1 VFFSN
6 SINQRFLDFARND
19 KLQGRRI
26 ACLFPPTGA
35 GCPTAPSRSS
45 SDMKIVML
53 PAVCLWLVFAV
64 SGFAQQTPQS
74 LADAELPSLLAIY
87 KDIHSHPE
95 LSGYEE
101 RTAALVAKELRAAG
115 CQVTEHV
122 GKYENSKLKA
132 YGVVGVMK
140 NGDGPTVLVRTDTD
154 ALPVEEETGLPYA
167 SKVVVKNDDGR
178 DVHVMHACGH
188 DTHIAAFIGTARAL
202 GKLKDQWHGT
212 IVFVAQPAEEIGTG
226 ARALLNDRLYD
237 RFGKPNFALGFHDKA
252 DVEAGHIAVTEG
264 YTSANVDSVD
274 VTVRG
279 VGGHGG
285 YPHKTKD
292 PIVLAAEII
301 NAWQTIV
308 SRENNPLDPIVVT
321 VGSIHGGTKHNI
333 IPDEVKM
340 QLTVRTYKSN
350 VRERVLADIDRIA
363 KGCAA
368 AAGIPAELAPIVSV
382 PKDLVALAA
391 YNNPE
396 LTKRLVA
403 VWKKSLGDEKV
414 EIVDPTMGG
423 DDFSEYSLPDYS
435 IPAVY
440 FHFGAVEPAKIAE
453 YKQGG
458 KELPTLHS
466 SKFAPVPEPTIR
478 TGLIGMVTAVLD
490 LMK

>member
-1 VFFSN
+1 
-6 SINQRFLDFARND
+6 
-19 KLQGRRI
+19 
-26 ACLFPPTGA
+26 
-35 GCPTAPSRSS
+35 
-45 SDMKIVML
+45 MKIRSLLILLLSMWIAPL
-53 PAVCLWLVFAV
+53 IL
-64 SGFAQQTPQS
+64 AQQTPQS
-74 LADAELPSLLAIY
+74 LADAELPSLLGIY
-87 KDIHSHPE
+87 KDVHSHPE
-95 LSGYEE
+95 LSGQEE
-101 RTAALVAKELRAAG
+101 RTAGLVAKELRAVG
-115 CQVTEHV
+115 CQVTEHL

-167 SKVVVKNDDGR
+167 SKIVVKNDDGR

-226 ARALLNDRLYD
+226 ARALLNDGLYD

-308 SRENNPLDPIVVT
+308 SRENNPLDPIVIT

-340 QLTVRTYKSN
+340 QITVRTYKSK

-403 VWKKSLGDEKV
+403 VWKKSLGDENV

-478 TGLIGMVTAVLD
+478 TGVIGMVTAVLE
-490 LMK
+490 LMKK